1 MKNNFR
7 AEDLKNAIKH
17 IEKYMINNIFYYLKE
32 GVLFKIYPH
41 TYMETYSQVQILCDD
56 GYSGDYFSN
65 DFFSY
70 YNTTI
75 KNYILEC
82 KNKLVSENNINF
94 FDKFSE
100 YVYKI
105 NFLIY
110 LDV

>member
-1 MKNNFR
+1 
-7 AEDLKNAIKH
+7 
-17 IEKYMINNIFYYLKE
+17 
-32 GVLFKIYPH
+32 
-41 TYMETYSQVQILCDD
+41 ME
-56 GYSGDYFSN
+56 
-65 DFFSY
+65 FFSDDIPFNYMTAYARVQLLSNEGDQFSVQLFDY

>member
-1 MKNNFR
+1 MTAYAR
-7 AEDLKNAIKH
+7 VQLLSD
-17 IEKYMINNIFYYLKE
+17 E
-32 GVLFKIYPH
+32 GDQFSVQLF
-41 TYMETYSQVQILCDD
+41 D
-56 GYSGDYFSN
+56 
-65 DFFSY
+65 Y

-82 KNKLVSENNINF
+82 KNELVSENNINF